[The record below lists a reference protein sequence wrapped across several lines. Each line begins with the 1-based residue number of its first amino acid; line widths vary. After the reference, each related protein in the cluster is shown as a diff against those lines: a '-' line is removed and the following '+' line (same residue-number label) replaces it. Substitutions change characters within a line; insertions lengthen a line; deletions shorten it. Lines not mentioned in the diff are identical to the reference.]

1 MGGSLMASTK
11 ELGCYGADLGYGELL
26 DVSDAENAS
35 SVRNLPSLSNYS
47 NGDIDVGGSGE
58 SREVEAA
65 LMGLSAKERVLAKK
79 ELRKRQEEA
88 AHEGGLA
95 AARQRYFQER
105 VLADNAQRSQYL
117 GSFVPY
123 AERPALKLES
133 CR

>member
-1 MGGSLMASTK
+1 
-11 ELGCYGADLGYGELL
+11 
-26 DVSDAENAS
+26 
-35 SVRNLPSLSNYS
+35 
-47 NGDIDVGGSGE
+47 
-58 SREVEAA
+58 
-65 LMGLSAKERVLAKK
+65 MGLSAKERVLAKK

-88 AHEGGLA
+88 TREGDLA

-123 AERPALKLES
+123 SDRVADRAPLRLES